1 MLTAIAWAS
10 LIIAGG
16 SALLIAIDEMRHPQ
30 KMWTMNLVWPITAL
44 YFSVVAVWGYFTIG
58 RRMARGEGG
67 SMKES
72 HVASSSAPMEM
83 PHDHREKPKWTAV
96 AVSSSHCGAG
106 CVLADILCEY
116 LVFALGLALFGQSI
130 YASYVIDLIVAWL
143 FGIVFQYFMIQ
154 PMKQLPPVAAL
165 KAAIQA
171 DTLSILSFQVG
182 MYAWMAVVYFVLWP
196 HPHLKPNQPAFWF
209 MMQIAMIFGFFTTYP
224 MNRWLVQSGIKES
237 MG

>member
-1 MLTAIAWAS
+1 MLIAIAWAS

-16 SALLIAIDEMRHPQ
+16 SALLIAIDEFRHPQ
-30 KMWTMNLVWPITAL
+30 KMWIMNLVWPITAL

-58 RRMARGEGG
+58 RRMTRGTSGLT
-67 SMKES
+67 KES
-72 HVASSSAPMEM
+72 HTASSSAPMEM
-83 PHDHREKPKWTAV
+83 PHDSREKPKWTAV
-96 AVSSSHCGAG
+96 AVSASHCGAG

-116 LVFALGLALFGQSI
+116 LVFTFGWKLFGQPI

-143 FGIVFQYFMIQ
+143 FGIAFQYFMIQ
-154 PMKQLPPVAAL
+154 PMKQLSPAAGL
-165 KAAIQA
+165 KAAIKA

-182 MYAWMAVVYFVLWP
+182 MYAWMAIVYFVLWP
-196 HPHLKPNQPAFWF
+196 GPHLDANQPTFWL
-209 MMQIAMIFGFFTTYP
+209 MMQIAMVFGFFTTYP